1 MALFIINYLFLFSD
15 GIFLF
20 SNGIIFISWWHIVYN
35 QSSHDF
41 FFFFG
46 NLKSLQVLVYIRDAT
61 HLNADLELEQ
71 QMEQ

>member
-1 MALFIINYLFLFSD
+1 MAYFYLVMALFLFRD
-15 GIFLF
+15 GILF
-20 SNGIIFISWWHIVYN
+20 ITKAHMT
-35 QSSHDF
+35 

-46 NLKSLQVLVYIRDAT
+46 KLKSLQVLVYIRDAT

>member
-15 GIFLF
+15 GIFFIMALF
-20 SNGIIFISWWHIVYN
+20 LFRYIVYN

-41 FFFFG
+41 FFG
-46 NLKSLQVLVYIRDAT
+46 KLKSLQVLVYIRDAT
-61 HLNADLELEQ
+61 HLNTDLELEQ